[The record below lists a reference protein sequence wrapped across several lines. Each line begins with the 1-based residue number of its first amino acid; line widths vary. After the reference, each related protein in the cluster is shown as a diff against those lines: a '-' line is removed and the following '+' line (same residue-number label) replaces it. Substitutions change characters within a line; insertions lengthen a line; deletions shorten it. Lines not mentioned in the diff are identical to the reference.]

1 MKKRIVAL
9 YGTNLIMST
18 IGASLQQKPEFLVV
32 RIEGSLEDYL
42 KKMGE
47 ARPEAILFDLA
58 KAQAHFAI
66 WLMHHYPEIMLVGV
80 DLMSSKMVVLSVD
93 ASRLLTIED
102 LIQAIEKRPF
112 FQSPQLLN
120 GANQSVKGGK
130 NETI

>member
-18 IGASLQQKPEFLVV
+18 LGASLQQKPEFRVV

-42 KKMGE
+42 EKMGE
-47 ARPEAILFDLA
+47 ATPEAILFDLA
-58 KAQAHFAI
+58 TAQAHFAV

-80 DLMSSKMVVLSVD
+80 DLMSNKMMVLSVD

-102 LIQAIEKRPF
+102 LIQAIAKRPF
-112 FQSPQLLN
+112 SKSLN
-120 GANQSVKGGK
+120 F
-130 NETI
+130 